1 MYSKREII
9 SLIGL
14 LMIISLT
21 FISCSAVNEKDI
33 DLSDIDDMNI
43 GTEMPEILY
52 GDDEKIIMHGTFG
65 ILTYNYKEEKVT
77 QRVNYD
83 AFGDLTNSI
92 LYYRASKDGK
102 RIFILSLDGQ
112 LVEQKIYEYNL
123 SSSKLTA
130 FEGDVNEEACSQS
143 IFTADENNQFIEN
156 FGGSYLQSN
165 TYLKKDNSIL
175 FLKADSS
182 WQMKTLQLVEYD
194 MNSNK
199 ELKVID
205 IFK

>member
-1 MYSKREII
+1 MYSKRKII

-14 LMIISLT
+14 LIIISLT
-21 FISCSAVNEKDI
+21 FISCSAGNEKDI

-43 GTEMPEILY
+43 GAEMPDIIY

-65 ILTYNYKEEKVT
+65 ILTYNYKEEKIT
-77 QRVNYD
+77 QRVKSD
-83 AFGDLTNSI
+83 AFGDNANSMHG
-92 LYYRASKDGK
+92 YRASKDGK
-102 RIFILSLDGQ
+102 RIFILLFF
-112 LVEQKIYEYNL
+112 EEKNYEYNL
-123 SSSKLTA
+123 SSGKLNI
-130 FEGDVNEEACSQS
+130 FEGDVDEEAFNES
-143 IFTADENNQFIEN
+143 IFTADENNQFIKN
-156 FGGSYLQSN
+156 FGDSYLTSN
-165 TYLKKDNSIL
+165 TYLKKNNSVL

-194 MNSNK
+194 MNNNK

>member
-1 MYSKREII
+1 MKSKIRIL
-9 SLIGL
+9 SVIGL
-14 LMIISLT
+14 IIIISLT

-43 GTEMPEILY
+43 GAEMPEILY

-83 AFGDLTNSI
+83 AFGDLTNSM
-92 LYYRASKDGK
+92 LGYRASKDGK
-102 RIFILSLDGQ
+102 RIFILLFD
-112 LVEQKIYEYNL
+112 EQKNYEYNL
-123 SSSKLTA
+123 FSGKLEV
-130 FEGDVNEEACSQS
+130 FEGDVDEEGFSES
-143 IFTADENNQFIEN
+143 VFTADENNQFIKN
-156 FGGSYLQSN
+156 FGGSYLNSN

-175 FLKADSS
+175 FLKAEAN

>member
-1 MYSKREII
+1 MYFKRKIV

-43 GTEMPEILY
+43 GAEMPEILY

-65 ILTYNYKEEKVT
+65 ILTYNYKEEKIT

-83 AFGDLTNSI
+83 AFGDLTNSM
-92 LYYRASKDGK
+92 LGYRASKDGK
-102 RIFILSLDGQ
+102 RIFILLFD
-112 LVEQKIYEYNL
+112 EQKNYEYNL
-123 SSSKLTA
+123 SSGELTA
-130 FEGDVNEEACSQS
+130 FEGDVDEDAFSQS
-143 IFTADENNQFIEN
+143 IFTADESNQFIEI
-156 FGGSYLQSN
+156 FGSTYSISN

>member
-1 MYSKREII
+1 
-9 SLIGL
+9 
-14 LMIISLT
+14 
-21 FISCSAVNEKDI
+21 
-33 DLSDIDDMNI
+33 MNI
-43 GTEMPEILY
+43 GAEMPEILY

-83 AFGDLTNSI
+83 AFGDLTNSM
-92 LYYRASKDGK
+92 LGYRASKDGK
-102 RIFILSLDGQ
+102 RIFILLFD
-112 LVEQKIYEYNL
+112 EQKNYEYNL
-123 SSSKLTA
+123 ASGKLTV
-130 FEGDVNEEACSQS
+130 FDEDVDEEGFSESV
-143 IFTADENNQFIEN
+143 FTADENNQFIKN
-156 FGGSYLQSN
+156 FGGSYLNSN

-175 FLKADSS
+175 FLKAEAN

>member
-1 MYSKREII
+1 MYFKRKIV

-14 LMIISLT
+14 LIIILLT

-33 DLSDIDDMNI
+33 DLSDVDYMNI
-43 GTEMPEILY
+43 GDEMPEILY

-65 ILTYNYKEEKVT
+65 ILTYNYKEEKIT

-83 AFGDLTNSI
+83 AFGDIANSM
-92 LYYRASKDGK
+92 LGYRASKDGK
-102 RIFILSLDGQ
+102 RIFILLFD
-112 LVEQKIYEYNL
+112 EQKNYEYNL
-123 SSSKLTA
+123 SSGKLTI
-130 FEGDVNEEACSQS
+130 FEGDVDEDAFSQS
-143 IFTADENNQFIEN
+143 IFTADESNQFIEN
-156 FGGSYLQSN
+156 FGGSYLAGN

>member
-1 MYSKREII
+1 MYFKRKII

-14 LMIISLT
+14 LIIISLT
-21 FISCSAVNEKDI
+21 LISCSAVNEKDI

-43 GTEMPEILY
+43 GAEMPEILY

-65 ILTYNYKEEKVT
+65 ILTYNYKEEKIT

-83 AFGDLTNSI
+83 AFGDLTNSM
-92 LYYRASKDGK
+92 LGYRASKDGK
-102 RIFILSLDGQ
+102 RIFILLFD
-112 LVEQKIYEYNL
+112 EQKNYEYNL

-130 FEGDVNEEACSQS
+130 FEGDVDEDAFSQS
-143 IFTADENNQFIEN
+143 IFTADESNQFIEN

>member
-1 MYSKREII
+1 MKSKIRILSVICLII
-9 SLIGL
+9 
-14 LMIISLT
+14 IISLT
-21 FISCSAVNEKDI
+21 FISCSAGTKKNI

-43 GTEMPEILY
+43 GAEMPEILY

-83 AFGDLTNSI
+83 AFGDLTNSM
-92 LYYRASKDGK
+92 LGYRASKDGK
-102 RIFILSLDGQ
+102 RIFILLFD
-112 LVEQKIYEYNL
+112 EQKNYEYNL
-123 SSSKLTA
+123 ASGKLTV
-130 FEGDVNEEACSQS
+130 FDEDVDEEGFSESV
-143 IFTADENNQFIEN
+143 FTADENNQFIKN
-156 FGGSYLQSN
+156 FGGSYLNSN

-175 FLKADSS
+175 FLKAEAN